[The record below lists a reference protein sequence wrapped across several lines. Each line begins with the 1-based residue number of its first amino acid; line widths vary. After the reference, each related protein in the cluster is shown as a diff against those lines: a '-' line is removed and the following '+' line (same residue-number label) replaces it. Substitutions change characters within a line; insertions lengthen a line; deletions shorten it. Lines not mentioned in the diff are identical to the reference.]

1 VVVLVVGL
9 EWQIVSVG
17 ALLSGQP
24 QVLTEESVQILLG
37 ELHHEQVE
45 AGVEEVGRL
54 LRVAAHLALSLTE
67 PSLGVEEISV
77 RAAEDSVRT
86 QQPWRYLLADVELG
100 AGGLLAVVAGL
111 AAGVEGAHGDHE
123 LRLGGGRCGGDR
135 LGSGHRGGV

>member
-45 AGVEEVGRL
+45 AGVEEVGGL
-54 LRVAAHLALSLTE
+54 QVAAHLVLPLTE
-67 PSLGVEEISV
+67 PSLGVEEITV
-77 RAAEDSVRT
+77 RAAEDPVST
-86 QQPWRYLLADVELG
+86 QQARGHLLADVELG

-123 LRLGGGRCGGDR
+123 LRLGGGRG
-135 LGSGHRGGV
+135 